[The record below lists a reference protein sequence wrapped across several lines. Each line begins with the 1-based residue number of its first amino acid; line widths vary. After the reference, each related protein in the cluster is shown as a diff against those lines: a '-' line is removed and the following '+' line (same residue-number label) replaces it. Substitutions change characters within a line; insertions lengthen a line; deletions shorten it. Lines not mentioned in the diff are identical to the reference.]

1 MWKFV
6 KHVDVHEPKDRTI
19 KERSNKNLINYK
31 THEDAKNK
39 NQFLLYVYHTDT
51 LIFFFR
57 EIKNSTYNN
66 K

>member
-31 THEDAKNK
+31 THEDTKNK

-51 LIFFFR
+51 LIFFFFF
-57 EIKNSTYNN
+57 EK
-66 K
+66 

>member
-39 NQFLLYVYHTDT
+39 NQFLLYHT
-51 LIFFFR
+51 IR
-57 EIKNSTYNN
+57 EIKNFTYKRKIIFNLLFL
-66 K
+66 